1 MLVAQHRNVWYDMRN
16 AWKQYCAAI
25 SLERVTKA
33 TRIPSEATKGVGYFA
48 DIILCLHNED
58 INLSEVK

>member
-1 MLVAQHRNVWYDMRN
+1 MRN